1 MSEQSGVSMDA
12 HPQSIPEP
20 AAKSTP
26 ANTYGVAL
34 GLERFRSAWKSYV
47 LQSSLAGL
55 TTLVILLALSLENAV
70 VIAALGASAFIVFG
84 RPFDLTAR
92 SRNVIGGHLL
102 GFLIGSACSLL
113 PQEPM
118 LASVASYALSVGLSV
133 FVMVVL
139 YMQHPPAAATALGT
153 AIRGCSWETFLAIL
167 TFTLVLS
174 VVHYTVKSRL
184 RNLF

>member
-1 MSEQSGVSMDA
+1 MSEHSGVSEA
-12 HPQSIPEP
+12 APVFIPAKP
-20 AAKSTP
+20 DKATAAR
-26 ANTYGVAL
+26 TYGIAS

-47 LQSSLAGL
+47 LQSLLAGM
-55 TTLVILLALSLENAV
+55 TTLVILLALSLENSV

-102 GFLIGSACSLL
+102 GFFVGSACCLL
-113 PQEPM
+113 PQEPAF
-118 LASVASYALSVGLSV
+118 ASLLSYALAVGLSV
-133 FVMVVL
+133 FIMVVL
-139 YMQHPPAAATALGT
+139 YMQHPPAAATALGV
-153 AIRGCSWETFLAIL
+153 AVQGSSWEAFLAIL

-174 VVHYTVKSRL
+174 VVHFALKSRL

>member
-1 MSEQSGVSMDA
+1 MAG
-12 HPQSIPEP
+12 
-20 AAKSTP
+20 
-26 ANTYGVAL
+26 YGIAS
-34 GLERFRSAWKSYV
+34 GLERFRSGWKAYV

-55 TTLVILLALSLENAV
+55 TTLLILLVLSLENAV

-92 SRNVIGGHLL
+92 PRNVIGSHLL

-113 PQEPM
+113 PQEPV
-118 LASVASYALSVGLSV
+118 LASLVSYALSVGLSV

-139 YMQHPPAAATALGT
+139 YMQHPPAAATALGV
-153 AIRGCSWETFLAIL
+153 AMRGCSLESFLAIA

-174 VVHYTVKSRL
+174 VVHFALKSRL